1 LDIKAETIPL
11 GVNEREIKKV
21 YEDLAKLLRYE
32 EPKWNQRA
40 KVKHVK
46 EGGNNIIYFHLIANG
61 KHCKKESFN

>member
-32 EPKWNQRA
+32 EPKWDQRA
-40 KVKHVK
+40 NVKHVQ
-46 EGGNNIIYFHLIANG
+46 E
-61 KHCKKESFN
+61 